1 MQVTRA
7 SWPARYFDGQTARRQ
22 EVSLRIT
29 PRGLHFRCEDGSDHV
44 WSFGEIR
51 QTQGRHRGEP
61 IRLERGMEALVIEE
75 REFLAALAPH
85 RGGSGI
91 RGAQGAPKQVAIAL
105 ASAMGLVGVGI
116 GLFVWGIPAFV
127 SAAADRVPVAWEE
140 KLGAAVT
147 AKIAPLETRN
157 TDPEANAA
165 LAAMVA
171 RLAGDSPSAYRYQV
185 AIVEQPTV
193 NALAA
198 PGGHILLYRGLI
210 ARAQSPEEVAGVLA
224 HEMAHVERR
233 HSTQAVFRELSFSAV
248 LAALTGDARAMGQIL
263 DLAGDLGALRYNR
276 EAELEADRDGMR
288 RIQDA
293 AIDPR
298 GMVRFFKEL
307 QSRESGFLDVEALST
322 HPPTRERLAAAEAL
336 ARDWQAASREARPV
350 LTPGQWEA
358 LRRLPSAER

>member
-29 PRGLHFRCEDGSDHV
+29 PGGLHFRCEDGSDHV

-91 RGAQGAPKQVAIAL
+91 RGALGAPKQVAIAL
-105 ASAMGLVGVGI
+105 ASAMGLVGIGI

-127 SAAADRVPVAWEE
+127 SAAADRVPVAWED

-157 TDPEANAA
+157 ADPEANAA

-171 RLAGDSPSAYRYQV
+171 RLADNAPSPYRYQV

-198 PGGHILLYRGLI
+198 PGGHILVYRGLI